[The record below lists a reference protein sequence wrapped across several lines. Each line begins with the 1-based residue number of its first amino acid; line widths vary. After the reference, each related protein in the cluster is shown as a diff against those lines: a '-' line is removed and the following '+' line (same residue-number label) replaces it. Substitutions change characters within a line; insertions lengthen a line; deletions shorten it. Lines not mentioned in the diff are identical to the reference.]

1 MVAGVV
7 GDDEKME
14 DGGLGRP
21 DRRGLVGAVMRGYPI
36 KFTPFSL
43 YYITNLFYS
52 VWRLREYT
60 VEDAWIL

>member
-7 GDDEKME
+7 GDDEKIE

-36 KFTPFSL
+36 KFAPFGL
-43 YYITNLFYS
+43 YYITNFLNG
-52 VWRLREYT
+52 
-60 VEDAWIL
+60 A